1 VSNLVLNDAL
11 FAELAGWEAMKQAR
25 ALVASDKVLASQ
37 WQPPL
42 LRGTVQ
48 DGSASYPAGLV
59 IRSASDAENLCPCRD
74 SRQRGIICA
83 HAVAVGL
90 HYLKSLNPPATA
102 TQAKLAGPIP
112 AKSMP
117 AAKAKALRRA
127 ATGENGEPLELFLIL
142 PPNFA
147 DAVSRGK
154 VMLYLEGKWR
164 NGRAPLN
171 SLPLDMPFALSEQ
184 DAALLDIFEKLNE
197 GDTPAMLLL
206 NPSQLAEVLA
216 TLAGHPRV
224 TLGKAQEVEIL
235 SEPVRLVI
243 HATLEP
249 SGEIVLRRNGPAPKS
264 IIGGAWIFE
273 NNVFQ
278 PVGLPP
284 GLEALVNGPLQIPRA
299 RVPLFL
305 SADWPA
311 LMAGCDVQANFV
323 LEDFTLEPARPRFKL
338 HLAGGLAGLQ
348 ARLDCFY
355 GDKPVASLQSETAW
369 LPVPASPTHYQT
381 RNLAAEQAALARL
394 VRGGFR
400 GPDAQG
406 FFQLKGQD
414 LVLNFFARE
423 YPRLEKEWE
432 VTLEERLE
440 RSTQKNF
447 ERLEPRVRITAS
459 GEQWFDLN
467 VAYATPGG
475 ERFAQ
480 ADIQRLLL
488 SGQSHARLK
497 NGKFALLD
505 TGAVEE
511 LQEVLLDCA
520 PDQHAGSYRLGNA
533 QAGFL
538 DATLRAKTNWP
549 VEAPAV
555 WTQRAGQQ
563 RGEVKLEPP
572 PLGQLESVLRP
583 YQKEGVA
590 WLHFLRLNGFG
601 GILAD
606 EMGLGKTLQV
616 LALIQSLRF
625 PRPSPVSGQSGSD
638 SPRLDVSAS
647 SISLSASDLRIPHLV
662 VCPTSLV
669 FNWVAEA
676 AKFTPALR
684 VLALHGPQRG
694 PWFAQIP
701 AHDLVVT
708 SYALFR
714 RDAEQYRGL
723 EFDTIILDEAQH
735 IKNRQTQN
743 AQAVKAMRSRH
754 RLVLT
759 GTPLENSVLDL
770 WSIFDFL
777 MPGYLGGAQEFRER
791 YELAIVREQNAEAQ
805 NRLARRL
812 RPFMLRRL
820 KRDVAADLPEKLEQ
834 LSFCDLN
841 EDQRG
846 LYQQVLEASRR
857 EIVNAVDANGLAKS
871 RMVVLTALLRLRQIC
886 CDVRLL
892 KLEANSPGGSE
903 PSGPDSNRST
913 GSAADGPALSGKLE
927 LFNELLEEVL
937 DGGHRALVFSQFTSM
952 LALLRDELSVRNIAF
967 CYLDGSTRNRAEVVE
982 KFQRDAGVA
991 VFLISLKAGGV
1002 GLNLTGADT
1011 VIHFDPWWN
1020 PAVEAQATDRAHRI
1034 GQKKVVTSYKLIT
1047 RGTVEE
1053 KILHLQTRK
1062 RALLQGMLGGEEQ
1075 LAEALNWEEIQELLA
1090 G

>member
-1 VSNLVLNDAL
+1 MSNLVLNDAL
-11 FAELAGWEAMKQAR
+11 FAELAGWEVMKQAR

-42 LRGTVQ
+42 LRGTVH
-48 DGSASYPAGLV
+48 DGSASYAPGLV

-90 HYLKSLNPPATA
+90 HYLKSLAPPTTA
-102 TQAKLAGPIP
+102 AQPELAGPTP

-117 AAKAKALRRA
+117 KAKEKALRRA
-127 ATGENGEPLELFLIL
+127 VAGESGEPLELFLIL

-164 NGRAPLN
+164 KGRAALN
-171 SLPLDMPFALSEQ
+171 SLPLDTPFALSEQ
-184 DAALLDIFEKLNE
+184 DAALLDILEKLNE

-206 NPSQLAEVLA
+206 NPSQLAEVLPG
-216 TLAGHPRV
+216 LAGHPRV

-235 SEPVRLVI
+235 SQPVRLVI

-249 SGEIVLRRNGPAPKS
+249 SGEIVLRQNGPALKS

-278 PVGLPP
+278 PLGLPA
-284 GLEALVNGPLQIPRA
+284 GLEALANGPLQIPRA

-305 SADWPA
+305 NADWPA
-311 LMAGCDVQANFV
+311 LIAGCEVQANFA
-323 LEDFTLEPARPRFKL
+323 LEDFTIEPARPRFKL

-348 ARLDCFY
+348 ARLECYY
-355 GDKPVASLQSETAW
+355 GDKPVASFQNETAW
-369 LPVPASPTHYQT
+369 LPVPDSPTRYQT

-394 VRGGFR
+394 VRSGFR
-400 GPDAQG
+400 GPDAKG
-406 FFQLKGQD
+406 FYQVKGQD

-447 ERLEPRVRITAS
+447 ERLEPRVRITTS

-563 RGEVKLEPP
+563 RGEMKLEPP

-583 YQKEGVA
+583 YQKDGVA

-616 LALIQSLRF
+616 LALIQSLRSAQGEQ
-625 PRPSPVSGQSGSD
+625 PDSRSDARQPPV
-638 SPRLDVSAS
+638 
-647 SISLSASDLRIPHLV
+647 PHLV

-694 PWFAQIP
+694 PLFAQIP

-708 SYALFR
+708 SYALLR
-714 RDAEQYRGL
+714 RDAEQYRGM

-820 KRDVAADLPEKLEQ
+820 KRDVAADLPGKLEQ

-841 EDQRG
+841 EDQRA

-892 KLEANSPGGSE
+892 KLETNSPSE
-903 PSGPDSNRST
+903 SGPSGPDSNRT
-913 GSAADGPALSGKLE
+913 TASADDGPALSGKLE

-952 LALLRDELSVRNIAF
+952 LALLREELSVRNIEF
-967 CYLDGSTRNRAEVVE
+967 CYLDGSTKNRAEVVE

-1034 GQKKVVTSYKLIT
+1034 GQKRVVTNYKLIT

-1053 KILHLQTRK
+1053 KIVRLQTRK
-1062 RALLQGMLGGEEQ
+1062 RALLEGMLGGEEQ
-1075 LAEALNWEEIQELLA
+1075 LAGALNWEEIQELLA